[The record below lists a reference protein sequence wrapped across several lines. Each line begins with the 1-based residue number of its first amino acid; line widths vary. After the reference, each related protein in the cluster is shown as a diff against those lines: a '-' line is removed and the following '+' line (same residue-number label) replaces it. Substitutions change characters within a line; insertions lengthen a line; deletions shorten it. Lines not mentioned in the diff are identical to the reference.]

1 MERMLDT
8 KLAALQQF
16 LETKD
21 AKKDTNEDKRH
32 KKLFEYR
39 WLLAMRDR
47 ILDGL
52 EVTDKDLRR
61 STAPASP
68 KSRLGKSVEPHSDD
82 GSKEEREELTLE
94 DFLKIFR
101 FENGVNDI
109 TSGHGWTP
117 LAFATLFNYGG

>member
-16 LETKD
+16 LEKKD
-21 AKKDTNEDKRH
+21 AGKDTNEDERDKE
-32 KKLFEYR
+32 LIEYR

-52 EVTDKDLRR
+52 EVTGKDVRR
-61 STAPASP
+61 ST
-68 KSRLGKSVEPHSDD
+68 EPHGDYV
-82 GSKEEREELTLE
+82 SKEEREELTLE
-94 DFLKIFR
+94 EFLKIFR

-117 LAFATLFNYGG
+117 LAFATLFNHGG